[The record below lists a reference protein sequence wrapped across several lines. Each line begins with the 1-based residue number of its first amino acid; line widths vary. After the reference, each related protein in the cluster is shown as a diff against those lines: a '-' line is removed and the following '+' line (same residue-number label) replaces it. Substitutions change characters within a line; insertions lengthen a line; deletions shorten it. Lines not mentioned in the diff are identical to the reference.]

1 MKHQTKA
8 MTLCALFAALTAVCA
23 QISIPLPG
31 GVPLSLSVAAVY
43 STGLLLAPGW
53 AAASQVVYL
62 LLGAFGMPVYAGF
75 SSGMG
80 VLFGPTGGY
89 LFVYPL
95 MALAVSLGVRRWG
108 KGWAPAAGS
117 MSGGSGAVLCR
128 RNAVV
133 LTCGGRSYPVAG
145 SCCLCAALRAG
156 GSGED
161 PAGHCGG
168 QPLRSPPGRYRRKGR
183 WTGI

>member
-43 STGLLLAPGW
+43 LTGLLLAPGW

-95 MALAVSLGVRRWG
+95 MALAVSLGVRRW
-108 KGWAPAAGS
+108 
-117 MSGGSGAVLCR
+117 
-128 RNAVV
+128 
-133 LTCGGRSYPVAG
+133 
-145 SCCLCAALRAG
+145 
-156 GSGED
+156 
-161 PAGHCGG
+161 
-168 QPLRSPPGRYRRKGR
+168 
-183 WTGI
+183 

>member
-43 STGLLLAPGW
+43 LTGLQLAPGW

-117 MSGGSGAVLCR
+117 MLAALALC
-128 RNAVV
+128 
-133 LTCGGRSYPVAG
+133 YVAG
-145 SCCLCAALRAG
+145 TLWYAAVG
-156 GSGED
+156 GVTLWQAAAVCVLPFVPVD
-161 PAGHCGG
+161 LVKI
-168 QPLRSPPGRYRRKGR
+168 PLAIAVGSRLDLHGRQAQRQADRN
-183 WTGI
+183 